1 MKKIM
6 VIFGGTAPERDVSV
20 ITGVFAANALDKTRY
35 EAVPVFIRSEREWFA
50 GGALFDLSFYKNFDE
65 KKAEHV
71 CLLPGDHTLYRVN
84 KGKLKPLCAVA
95 AAINCTHGAGG
106 EDGTLSGLLSLSGIP
121 VVGGDTLSSSVAM
134 DKVTTK
140 LFLKGL
146 KLPAL
151 PAFLWRGDYEEA
163 EAFGYPVIVKPARL
177 GSSIGI
183 SRAENR
189 ESLFRAVSLAEK
201 YDDKILIER
210 ALDGFHEVNCAC
222 YRAGET
228 TVVSECEMPV
238 TPHALLTF
246 ADKYTDGAERLF
258 PAPIDPALAEKIRE
272 MTKTLYESL
281 EFTGI
286 VRVDYLVK
294 GKRVWVNE
302 INAIPGSLAYY
313 LFTDTVSG
321 FTKILTA
328 LVEEAREAYNRRAN
342 LLKKFPSKILELNGA
357 KGGKRLK

>member
-1 MKKIM
+1 
-6 VIFGGTAPERDVSV
+6 
-20 ITGVFAANALDKTRY
+20 
-35 EAVPVFIRSEREWFA
+35 
-50 GGALFDLSFYKNFDE
+50 
-65 KKAEHV
+65 
-71 CLLPGDHTLYRVN
+71 
-84 KGKLKPLCAVA
+84 
-95 AAINCTHGAGG
+95 
-106 EDGTLSGLLSLSGIP
+106 
-121 VVGGDTLSSSVAM
+121 M

-151 PAFLWRGDYEEA
+151 PRVFVAGGLRRGGSVRLSGHRKTRA
-163 EAFGYPVIVKPARL
+163 AGFQHRNFPARKT
-177 GSSIGI
+177 
-183 SRAENR
+183 EKQ
-189 ESLFRAVSLAEK
+189 LFRAVSLAEK

-258 PAPIDPALAEKIRE
+258 PAPIDPVLAEKIRE

-328 LVEEAREAYNRRAN
+328 LVEEARRR
-342 LLKKFPSKILELNGA
+342 IT
-357 KGGKRLK
+357 GGRTS

>member
-1 MKKIM
+1 M

-50 GGALFDLSFYKNFDE
+50 GGALFDLSFYKISTKE
-65 KKAEHV
+65 GGARLSAAGRSHP
-71 CLLPGDHTLYRVN
+71 LPRE

-189 ESLFRAVSLAEK
+189 ESLFRAVSLAE
-201 YDDKILIER
+201 
-210 ALDGFHEVNCAC
+210 N
-222 YRAGET
+222 T
-228 TVVSECEMPV
+228 TTRS
-238 TPHALLTF
+238 
-246 ADKYTDGAERLF
+246 
-258 PAPIDPALAEKIRE
+258 
-272 MTKTLYESL
+272 
-281 EFTGI
+281 
-286 VRVDYLVK
+286 
-294 GKRVWVNE
+294 
-302 INAIPGSLAYY
+302 
-313 LFTDTVSG
+313 
-321 FTKILTA
+321 
-328 LVEEAREAYNRRAN
+328 
-342 LLKKFPSKILELNGA
+342 
-357 KGGKRLK
+357 

>member
-1 MKKIM
+1 MKKIL
-6 VIFGGTAPERDVSV
+6 VVFGGTAPERDVSV

-35 EAVPVFIRSEREWFA
+35 EAVPVYIRSANEWFT
-50 GGALFDLSFYKNFDE
+50 GGALFDLSFYRNFDP
-65 KKAEHV
+65 KKAERV
-71 CLLPGDHTLYRVN
+71 CLLPGDHTLYRIRN
-84 KGKLKPLCAVA
+84 GKLKPLVSVA

-106 EDGTLSGLLSLSGIP
+106 EDGTLTGLLSLSKIP
-121 VVGGDTLSSSVAM
+121 VVGGETLSASVAM
-134 DKVTTK
+134 DKVATK

-163 EAFGYPVIVKPARL
+163 DAFGYPVIVKPARL

-183 SRAENR
+183 SRAEDR
-189 ESLFRAVSLAEK
+189 ESLFHALSLAEK

-210 ALDGFHEVNCAC
+210 ALSDFCEVNCAC
-222 YRAGET
+222 YKAGET
-228 TVVSECEMPV
+228 ICVSECEMPV

-246 ADKYTDGAERLF
+246 SDKYTEGAERLF
-258 PAPIDPALAEKIRE
+258 PAPIDPALADRIKE
-272 MTKTLYESL
+272 MTRTLYESL

-302 INAIPGSLAYY
+302 VNAIPGTLAYY
-313 LFTDTVSG
+313 LFTDTVAG

-328 LVEEAREAYNRRAN
+328 LVEDAREAFNRKEN
-342 LLKKFPSKILELNGA
+342 LLKQFPSRILEITGI
-357 KGGKRLK
+357 KGGKRL